1 MSRSLHG
8 SIVGGKRGVQP
19 ECVVSDFDNSG
30 GCVLTK
36 TLTLG
41 PILLGNDIME
51 DFGSVIEKC
60 DSLILLIPNW
70 GPTCQLVSLT

>member
-8 SIVGGKRGVQP
+8 SIVGGK
-19 ECVVSDFDNSG
+19 CVVSGFDNSS

-36 TLTLG
+36 TLTQG
-41 PILLGNDIME
+41 PILLGNVIME
-51 DFGSVIEKC
+51 DFGSVIEKR

-70 GPTCQLVSLT
+70 GPTWQLVSLT